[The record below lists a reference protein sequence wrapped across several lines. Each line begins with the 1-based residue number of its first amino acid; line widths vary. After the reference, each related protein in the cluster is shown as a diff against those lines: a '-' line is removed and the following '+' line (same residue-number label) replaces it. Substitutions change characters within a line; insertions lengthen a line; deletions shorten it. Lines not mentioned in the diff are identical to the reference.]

1 MNDPILDH
9 AKEYYRLR
17 ALQEDLLYDD
27 EISVDDPERYLDA
40 RQALELKL
48 LLAERRLISTRP
60 TTPEGLETLL
70 IYALQNAGAGEV
82 SEALKTALE
91 CVSECCVG
99 GQWTTRFTPADDSLS
114 HLRSAK
120 LLRQ

>member
-1 MNDPILDH
+1 MSDPILDH

-27 EISVDDPERYLDA
+27 EISVDDQERYLDA

-60 TTPEGLETLL
+60 TSPEGLEVLL
-70 IYALQNAGAGEV
+70 IYALQNADAGEV

-91 CVSECCVG
+91 CVSEYCVG
-99 GQWTTRFTPADDSLS
+99 GQWAARFTPAGDSLPS
-114 HLRSAK
+114 GHELPRLA
-120 LLRQ
+120 Q

>member
-17 ALQEDLLYDD
+17 ALQEDLLNDGG
-27 EISVDDPERYLDA
+27 EISVDDPERYYDA
-40 RQALELKL
+40 RQVLELKL
-48 LLAERRLISTRP
+48 RLAERRLVSTRP
-60 TTPEGLETLL
+60 TSPEGLEALL
-70 IYALQNAGAGEV
+70 IYALQNAEAGEV

-99 GQWTTRFTPADDSLS
+99 GQWTVRFAPAGDSV
-114 HLRSAK
+114 A
-120 LLRQ
+120 LRQ

>member
-1 MNDPILDH
+1 MNDPVLDH

-27 EISVDDPERYLDA
+27 EISIDDPERYADA

-60 TTPEGLETLL
+60 TSREGLETLL
-70 IYALQNAGAGEV
+70 IYALQNVEAGEV

-91 CVSECCVG
+91 CVSECCIG
-99 GQWTTRFTPADDSLS
+99 GQWAARFTPADDSDTGQQPS
-114 HLRSAK
+114 E
-120 LLRQ
+120 LLPN